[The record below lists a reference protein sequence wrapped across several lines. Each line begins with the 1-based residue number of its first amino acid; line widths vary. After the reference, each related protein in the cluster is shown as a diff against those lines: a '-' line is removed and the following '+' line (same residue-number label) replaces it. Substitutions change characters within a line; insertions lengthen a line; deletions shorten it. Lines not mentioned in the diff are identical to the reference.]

1 MPHIGLGKGL
11 SALIPNLPINKKP
24 ENIEIENIDVRNTE
38 TGMEEILISEIKPN
52 PNQPR
57 KEIDQ
62 EKLLELASSIKA
74 HGILQPLIINGNYE
88 LIAGQ
93 RRLEAAKLAG
103 LKRVPVAIRT
113 GKESDNLEMSI
124 IENVQR
130 EDLNPIEEA
139 EGYQSLIQK
148 FGLAQNEV
156 AKRMGKNRSTI
167 ANTLRLLDLP
177 IEIQKGIKEE
187 KISEGHAKL
196 ILGLANPEKQLGL
209 YKKIIQDSL
218 SVRKTEEI
226 LKKVTVKKHLRE
238 IKAKDQSLVEAE
250 ELLQEAL
257 GTRVKVSRDGR
268 VGRIT
273 IEFYS
278 DEELEGILGKV
289 K

>member
-1 MPHIGLGKGL
+1 MPHIGLGRGL
-11 SALIPNLPINKKP
+11 SALIPNLPLNEKSQ
-24 ENIEIENIDVRNTE
+24 DME
-38 TGMEEILISEIKPN
+38 TRSSGEEILISEIKTN

-62 EKLLELASSIKA
+62 EKLLELASSIKI
-74 HGILQPLIINGNYE
+74 HGILQPLIVNENYE

-139 EGYQSLIQK
+139 EGYRSLIQK

-156 AKRMGKNRSTI
+156 AKRVGKNRSTVTNI
-167 ANTLRLLDLP
+167 LRLLDLP
-177 IEIQKGIKEE
+177 IEIQKGIREE

-226 LKKVTVKKHLRE
+226 LKKVTVKRHLRK
-238 IKAKDQSLVEAE
+238 IKAKDPSLVEAE

>member
-1 MPHIGLGKGL
+1 MPHIGLGRGL
-11 SALIPNLPINKKP
+11 SALIPNIPISKSVQNSKT
-24 ENIEIENIDVRNTE
+24 EIRA
-38 TGMEEILISEIKPN
+38 EEVLISEIKPN

-74 HGILQPLIINGNYE
+74 HGILQPLIINGDYE

-93 RRLEAAKLAG
+93 RRLEAARLAG
-103 LKRVPVAIRT
+103 LKKVPVIIHT
-113 GKESDNLEMSI
+113 GNESDNLEMSI

-139 EGYQSLIQK
+139 EGYRSLIQK
-148 FGLAQNEV
+148 FGLTQNEV
-156 AKRMGKNRSTI
+156 AKRVGKNRSTI
-167 ANTLRLLDLP
+167 TNILRLLDLP

-187 KISEGHAKL
+187 KISAGHAKL

-209 YKKIIQDSL
+209 YKKIVQDSL
-218 SVRKTEEI
+218 SVHKTEEI
-226 LKKVTVKKHLRE
+226 LKKVTVKGHLRK
-238 IKAKDQSLVEAE
+238 IKVKDPSLVEAE

-278 DEELEGILGKV
+278 NEELEGILDKV

>member
-1 MPHIGLGKGL
+1 MPHIGLGRGL
-11 SALIPNLPINKKP
+11 SALIPNIPISKSVQNSKT
-24 ENIEIENIDVRNTE
+24 EVRADE
-38 TGMEEILISEIKPN
+38 VLISEIKPN

-62 EKLLELASSIKA
+62 EKLIELASSIKA
-74 HGILQPLIINGNYE
+74 YGILQPLIINGNYE

-103 LKRVPVAIRT
+103 LKRVPVAIRL

-139 EGYQSLIQK
+139 EGYRSLIQK

-156 AKRMGKNRSTI
+156 AKRVGKNRSTI
-167 ANTLRLLDLP
+167 TNILRLLDLP

-209 YKKIIQDSL
+209 YKKIVQDSL

-226 LKKVTVKKHLRE
+226 LKKVTVKRHIRE
-238 IKAKDQSLVEAE
+238 IKTKDPSLVEAE

>member
-1 MPHIGLGKGL
+1 MPHIGLGRGL
-11 SALIPNLPINKKP
+11 SALIPNISIRKSVQNSKT
-24 ENIEIENIDVRNTE
+24 EVRADE
-38 TGMEEILISEIKPN
+38 VLISEIKPN

-57 KEIDQ
+57 KEINQ

-93 RRLEAAKLAG
+93 RRLEAARLAG
-103 LKRVPVAIRT
+103 LKRVPVAIHA

-139 EGYQSLIQK
+139 EGYRSLIQK
-148 FGLAQNEV
+148 FGLVQNEV
-156 AKRMGKNRSTI
+156 AKRVGKNRSTI
-167 ANTLRLLDLP
+167 TNILRLLDLP

-209 YKKIIQDSL
+209 YKKIVQDSL

-226 LKKVTVKKHLRE
+226 LKKVTVKRHLRE
-238 IKAKDQSLVEAE
+238 IKAKDPSLVEAE

-278 DEELEGILGKV
+278 DEELEGILDKV

>member
-11 SALIPNLPINKKP
+11 SALIPNLPINEKSQ
-24 ENIEIENIDVRNTE
+24 NVDTEIGIDEV
-38 TGMEEILISEIKPN
+38 LISEIKPN

-93 RRLEAAKLAG
+93 RRLEAARLAG

-148 FGLAQNEV
+148 FGLTQNEV
-156 AKRMGKNRSTI
+156 AKRVGKNRSTI
-167 ANTLRLLDLP
+167 TNILRLLDLP
-177 IEIQKGIKEE
+177 IEIQKGIREE

-196 ILGLANPEKQLGL
+196 ILSLANPEKQLGL
-209 YKKIIQDSL
+209 YKKIVQDSL
-218 SVRKTEEI
+218 SVHKTEEI
-226 LKKVTVKKHLRE
+226 LRKVMVKKHLRE

-278 DEELEGILGKV
+278 EEELEGILDKV